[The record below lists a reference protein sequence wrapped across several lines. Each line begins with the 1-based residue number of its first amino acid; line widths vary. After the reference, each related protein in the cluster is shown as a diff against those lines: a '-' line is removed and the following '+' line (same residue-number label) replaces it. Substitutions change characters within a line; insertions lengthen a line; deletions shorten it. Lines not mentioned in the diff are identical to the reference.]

1 MLIKRAAD
9 RVPLFSVLPRV
20 GNGLASCQ
28 DVRLDVLLVQMGDP
42 EALVGLAKPPSQEA
56 NY

>member
-1 MLIKRAAD
+1 MLIERTGD
-9 RVPLFSVLPRV
+9 CVPLSSVSPRV

-28 DVRLDVLLVQMGDP
+28 RVKWDVVLVQMGDP
-42 EALVGLAKPPSQEA
+42 EALVGLAKPSSLEA